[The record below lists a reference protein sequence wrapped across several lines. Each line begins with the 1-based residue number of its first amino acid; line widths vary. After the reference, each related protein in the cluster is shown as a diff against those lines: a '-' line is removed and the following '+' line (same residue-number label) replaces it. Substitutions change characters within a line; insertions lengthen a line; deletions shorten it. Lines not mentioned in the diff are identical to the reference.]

1 MFANKFLS
9 FIFQLFYVK
18 TIFVLKNKVHI
29 KYKLIVRCLF
39 HRTITRRVI
48 VHGRAFCLELVSVVV
63 QGILDADLFDF
74 TESVDEIEAEVV
86 RIGFD
91 VGVSELVVFKGMDFR
106 TSALILITSLLNV
119 VENKLFL
126 RICAILGLFPP

>member
-1 MFANKFLS
+1 M
-9 FIFQLFYVK
+9 
-18 TIFVLKNKVHI
+18 
-29 KYKLIVRCLF
+29 
-39 HRTITRRVI
+39 
-48 VHGRAFCLELVSVVV
+48 VSVVV
-63 QGILDADLFDF
+63 HGILDADLFDF

>member
-1 MFANKFLS
+1 M
-9 FIFQLFYVK
+9 
-18 TIFVLKNKVHI
+18 
-29 KYKLIVRCLF
+29 
-39 HRTITRRVI
+39 
-48 VHGRAFCLELVSVVV
+48 VSVVV

-91 VGVSELVVFKGMDFR
+91 VGVSELVFKGMDFR

>member
-1 MFANKFLS
+1 M
-9 FIFQLFYVK
+9 
-18 TIFVLKNKVHI
+18 
-29 KYKLIVRCLF
+29 
-39 HRTITRRVI
+39 
-48 VHGRAFCLELVSVVV
+48 VSVVV
-63 QGILDADLFDF
+63 HGILDADLFDF

-86 RIGFD
+86 RIGLEVD
-91 VGVSELVVFKGMDFR
+91 VSELVFKGMDFR

>member
-1 MFANKFLS
+1 MF
-9 FIFQLFYVK
+9 
-18 TIFVLKNKVHI
+18 
-29 KYKLIVRCLF
+29 
-39 HRTITRRVI
+39 
-48 VHGRAFCLELVSVVV
+48 SVVV

>member
-1 MFANKFLS
+1 M
-9 FIFQLFYVK
+9 
-18 TIFVLKNKVHI
+18 
-29 KYKLIVRCLF
+29 
-39 HRTITRRVI
+39 
-48 VHGRAFCLELVSVVV
+48 VSDVV

>member
-1 MFANKFLS
+1 
-9 FIFQLFYVK
+9 
-18 TIFVLKNKVHI
+18 
-29 KYKLIVRCLF
+29 
-39 HRTITRRVI
+39 
-48 VHGRAFCLELVSVVV
+48 LVSVVV
-63 QGILDADLFDF
+63 HGILDADLFDF

-86 RIGFD
+86 RIGFE
-91 VGVSELVVFKGMDFR
+91 VGVSELVFKGMDFR

>member
-1 MFANKFLS
+1 M
-9 FIFQLFYVK
+9 
-18 TIFVLKNKVHI
+18 
-29 KYKLIVRCLF
+29 
-39 HRTITRRVI
+39 
-48 VHGRAFCLELVSVVV
+48 VSVVV
-63 QGILDADLFDF
+63 HGILDADLFDF

-91 VGVSELVVFKGMDFR
+91 VFGVSELVFKGMDFR

>member
-1 MFANKFLS
+1 MVKF
-9 FIFQLFYVK
+9 
-18 TIFVLKNKVHI
+18 
-29 KYKLIVRCLF
+29 
-39 HRTITRRVI
+39 
-48 VHGRAFCLELVSVVV
+48 VV

>member
-1 MFANKFLS
+1 M
-9 FIFQLFYVK
+9 
-18 TIFVLKNKVHI
+18 
-29 KYKLIVRCLF
+29 
-39 HRTITRRVI
+39 
-48 VHGRAFCLELVSVVV
+48 VSVVV

-86 RIGFD
+86 RIGLEVD
-91 VGVSELVVFKGMDFR
+91 VSELVFKGMDFK

>member
-1 MFANKFLS
+1 M
-9 FIFQLFYVK
+9 
-18 TIFVLKNKVHI
+18 
-29 KYKLIVRCLF
+29 
-39 HRTITRRVI
+39 
-48 VHGRAFCLELVSVVV
+48 VSVVV

>member
-1 MFANKFLS
+1 M
-9 FIFQLFYVK
+9 
-18 TIFVLKNKVHI
+18 
-29 KYKLIVRCLF
+29 
-39 HRTITRRVI
+39 
-48 VHGRAFCLELVSVVV
+48 VSVVV
-63 QGILDADLFDF
+63 QGILDIDLFDF